1 MRTRPLPERKTLGTG
16 WNLRPDTE
24 RVKARALRVGDVVME
39 SHDHPFLITR
49 VNVQPSVVVYGR
61 YVWQGEHE
69 KVWLLGTFRNTH
81 KFDRAVRG
89 EY

>member
-1 MRTRPLPERKTLGTG
+1 MRTRPLPERKSLGTG

-24 RVKARALRVGDVVME
+24 RVEARALRVGDVVIE
-39 SHDHPFLITR
+39 DFDHPFLITR
-49 VNVQPSVVVYGR
+49 VSLQPNVIVYGR

-69 KVWLLGTFRNTH
+69 KVWLLGRFPRAH
-81 KFDRAVRG
+81 RFDRAVPG